1 MFIIEETKID
11 RAIDRA
17 KELHPKVRMIEFG
30 TYAVSGSKG
39 TEYMVKCFRAA
50 GQKVVACTCKTRNGT
65 ACKHGVAAL
74 LLHIHMA
81 ARRRAA
87 SH

>member
-1 MFIIEETKID
+1 MFIIEETRIEQ
-11 RAIDRA
+11 AIERA
-17 KELHPKVRMIEFG
+17 KALHPKVRMVEFG

-39 TEYMVKCFRAA
+39 TEYTVRCFRAA
-50 GQKVVACTCKTRNGT
+50 GQKVVACTCKTVNGT

-74 LLHIHMA
+74 PLHLHMA
-81 ARRRAA
+81 ARRCAA